1 MSRRILGA
9 LAITAAL
16 AFAVAI
22 PAQADDVNVTV
33 TIPGSGGPVTL
44 SDAQLRWGL
53 NEESGSGAFFGG
65 CNFLSAGI
73 AGDAGSSH
81 VWPNGNPYYHSAAG
95 NVTIERPVVS
105 GATSTYR
112 EVAWGERCLDP
123 AGNRLTSSGF
133 NSSGQQVVI
142 DGGTGELDP
151 DQGTATVRWEGA
163 FTVAYY
169 GGMTYWWA
177 SDPVLTV
184 VGGVGTLTATA
195 GGFGASMEDGSRWVP
210 LPEQQIV
217 LANLGPVELDDET
230 GFAVTPAYNG
240 VTVDVPAGAT
250 SQVRSGE
257 AWGSFPQSFIDFQ
270 FESGQGSYW
279 YSSGGL
285 RDRAKPAT
293 TVYVSYDAQRPVT
306 VPPPL
311 VLEPPSGLGPG
322 LGGGVGTGL
331 GNGSGSGGGGGS
343 RVPTTVSPTP
353 VAPMVTDLDSPFVQS
368 AAFVPETLLPS
379 TGLIPDGGALP
390 GMGPAER
397 LAWALS
403 GVFALSGAALVGFR
417 KGWLILPW
425 LISR

>member
-9 LAITAAL
+9 LALAAAL
-16 AFAVAI
+16 AFSAVP
-22 PAQADDVNVTV
+22 PAHADDVNVTV
-33 TIPGSGGPVTL
+33 TIPGAGGPVTL

-53 NEESGSGAFFGG
+53 NDETGSGAFFGG

-81 VWPNGNPYYHSAAG
+81 VWVNGNPHYHSSDG
-95 NVTIERPVVS
+95 NVTIERPVGS
-105 GATSTYR
+105 GAGTSYR
-112 EVAWGERCLDP
+112 EATWDERCLDP
-123 AGNRLTSSGF
+123 AGNRLSSSGF

-142 DGGTGELDP
+142 DGGTGEMDP
-151 DQGTATVRWEGA
+151 DEGTATVRWEGS

-184 VGGVGTLTATA
+184 VDGIGTLTATA
-195 GGFGASMEDGSRWVP
+195 GGFGASMEDTSKWVP
-210 LPEQQIV
+210 LPERQIV
-217 LANLGPVELDDET
+217 LANLGAVDLDAET
-230 GFAVTPAYNG
+230 GFAALPAYSG
-240 VTVDVPAGAT
+240 VTVNVPGGAT
-250 SQVRSGE
+250 AQVRTGD
-257 AWGSFPQSFIDFQ
+257 AWGSFPQPFIDFQ
-270 FESGQGSYW
+270 FQTGQGSYW

-293 TVYVSYDAQRPVT
+293 TVYVSYDAQHPVM
-306 VPPPL
+306 VPPPVL
-311 VLEPPSGLGPG
+311 VEPPSGIGPG
-322 LGGGVGTGL
+322 FGGGSGTGAAG
-331 GNGSGSGGGGGS
+331 GNGSGGSGGGRTPS
-343 RVPTTVSPTP
+343 RVAPTA
-353 VAPMVTDLDSPFVQS
+353 VAPLVTDSPFVS
-368 AAFVPETLLPS
+368 TAALAPDTLLPS
-379 TGLIPDGGALP
+379 TGLIPDVGALP
-390 GMGPAER
+390 GMDPAEQ